1 MNEMTDSSDGVDG
14 NVETAKSAASVLP
27 CLSRRSFLVAGSSAT
42 VVLAAG
48 CAGISFPK
56 GTGLEVVSY
65 PRKRIASLKDIR
77 PHQSLSFSYPEEGYA
92 YNSFLVQLD
101 GEAAGGVGPGNSI
114 VAFSGTC
121 THMGGP
127 LGGQYRREHA
137 VVGPCPLHLTTF
149 DLRKH
154 GMVVSGHGTDTLPQ
168 VKLEI
173 EGGEVYA
180 TAVMGLIY
188 GLDRNK
194 A

>member
-1 MNEMTDSSDGVDG
+1 MTEK
-14 NVETAKSAASVLP
+14 NIETTESAASVLP
-27 CLSRRSFLVAGSSAT
+27 CLSRRSFLLAGTSAT

-56 GTGLEVVSY
+56 GAALKVVEY
-65 PRKRIASLKDIR
+65 PRKRIASLKDVR
-77 PHQSLSFSYPEEGYA
+77 AHQPIAFNYPEQGAY

-101 GEAAGGVGPGNSI
+101 GEAAGGVGPDNSI
-114 VAFSGTC
+114 VGFSGTC

-127 LGGQYRREHA
+127 LSGRYHAEHA

-173 EGGEVYA
+173 DNGEIYA
-180 TAVMGLIY
+180 TAMMGLIY
-188 GLDRNK
+188 GLDRNT
-194 A
+194 AS

>member
-1 MNEMTDSSDGVDG
+1 MSETTEMTDLKI
-14 NVETAKSAASVLP
+14 ETTESATGSLP
-27 CLSRRSFLVAGSSAT
+27 CLSRRRFLVAGTSAT

-48 CAGISFPK
+48 CAGIPFPA
-56 GTGLEVVSY
+56 GTALEVVSY
-65 PRKRIASLKDIR
+65 PRKRIASLSDVK
-77 PHQSLSFSYPEEGYA
+77 PHQAITFSYPEEGAA
-92 YNSFLVQLD
+92 YNSFLVQLE
-101 GEAAGGVGPGNSI
+101 GEAAGGVGPDNSI
-114 VAFSGTC
+114 IAFSGTC

-127 LGGQYRREHA
+127 LSGQYKQDHA

-149 DLRKH
+149 DLRRH

-173 EGGEVYA
+173 ENGEIFA

-188 GLDRNK
+188 GLDRNT

>member
-1 MNEMTDSSDGVDG
+1 MTEK
-14 NVETAKSAASVLP
+14 NLETIESAEAALP
-27 CLSRRSFLVAGSSAT
+27 CLSRRRFLVAGTSAT

-56 GTGLEVVSY
+56 GTALRVVEY
-65 PRKRIASLKDIR
+65 PRKRIASLKDVQAHKPI
-77 PHQSLSFSYPEEGYA
+77 SFNYPEKGA
-92 YNSFLVQLD
+92 SYNSFLVQLE
-101 GEAAGGVGPGNSI
+101 GEAAGGVGPSNSI

-127 LGGQYRREHA
+127 LSGHYRREHA

-173 EGGEVYA
+173 ENGEIYA

-188 GLDRNK
+188 GLNRNT

>member
-1 MNEMTDSSDGVDG
+1 MTETTEK
-14 NVETAKSAASVLP
+14 NIETAESATAALP
-27 CLSRRSFLVAGSSAT
+27 CLSRRSFLLAGTGAT

-48 CAGISFPK
+48 CAGISFPE
-56 GTGLEVVSY
+56 GTALEVVTY
-65 PRKRIASLKDIR
+65 PRQRIAR
-77 PHQSLSFSYPEEGYA
+77 LSDVQAHKPIKFSYPEKGFI

-101 GEAAGGVGPGNSI
+101 GEAAGGVGPDNSI
-114 VAFSGTC
+114 VAFSGSC

-127 LGGQYRREHA
+127 VSRNYNAAHA

-173 EGGEVYA
+173 ENGEIYA
-180 TAVMGLIY
+180 TAMMGLIY
-188 GLDRNK
+188 GLDRNT

>member
-1 MNEMTDSSDGVDG
+1 MDTKPI
-14 NVETAKSAASVLP
+14 ETTEPAEPVLP
-27 CLSRRSFLVAGSSAT
+27 CLSRRSFLVAGAGDT

-56 GTGLEVVSY
+56 GTALKVVEY
-65 PRKRIASLKDIR
+65 PRKRIASLKDVRAHEPIA
-77 PHQSLSFSYPEEGYA
+77 FNYPEEGYL
-92 YNSFLVQLD
+92 YNAFLVQLD

-127 LGGQYRREHA
+127 LSGQYRREHA

-154 GMVVSGHGTDTLPQ
+154 GMVVSGHATDTLPQ

-173 EGGEVYA
+173 ENGEIYA

-188 GLDRNK
+188 GLDRNT

>member
-1 MNEMTDSSDGVDG
+1 MTE
-14 NVETAKSAASVLP
+14 NNIATQEPAASATELLP
-27 CLSRRSFLVAGSSAT
+27 CLSRRGFLLAGSGAT

-56 GTGLEVVSY
+56 GTALKVVTY
-65 PRKRIASLKDIR
+65 PRQRIASLREVRAHR
-77 PHQSLSFSYPEEGYA
+77 PISFSYPEQGPL

-101 GEAAGGVGPGNSI
+101 GEAAGGVGPDNSI
-114 VAFSGTC
+114 VAFSGAC

-127 LGGQYRREHA
+127 LSGQYRREHA

-168 VKLEI
+168 VKLAIENGEI
-173 EGGEVYA
+173 YA

-188 GLDRNK
+188 GLSRNT